1 MKKNFGIALLVVLIL
16 LSGCSQANH
25 GKANKTNASINHL
38 NQPEISV
45 PSITK
50 ITIPF
55 TQYTKPALIDNS
67 LYIPVNDNSESI
79 NRIVRYDLNNRD
91 ISTIYESKFKES
103 TINNLLCNRRW
114 MVWVDS
120 EVTGGSSTIYVQDLR
135 TNKRKVIS
143 KVKDLKLT
151 KVDAP
156 TLYEDYVAWVR
167 INHKDAPEVMLY
179 NLQTN
184 KTTVLAS
191 LDDYSLYNNFLHAAD
206 GKILWTDSKD
216 GIGYYYVYDI
226 KNHAIKA
233 HKGESPYLGY
243 AQLAGDKIFSINFED
258 VGDWTKQKFGY
269 YSTNDKK
276 FVTLESNYI
285 NRFTAYG
292 DRIAVINSKQEL
304 ELYEISNKG
313 NAKINL
319 AKSLHPYVDS
329 IDFMYDGTLITGYSD
344 EPRNSSVLFLIPAK

>member
-1 MKKNFGIALLVVLIL
+1 MKKNFGMALLVVLIL

-25 GKANKTNASINHL
+25 EKVNKPNTSIDHL
-38 NQPEISV
+38 SQLELNMS
-45 PSITK
+45 SITK

-67 LYIPVNDNSESI
+67 LYIPVNDNSENI
-79 NRIVRYDLNNRD
+79 NKIVRYDLNNQD
-91 ISTIYESKFKES
+91 ISTIYESEFKES

-120 EVTGGSSTIYVQDLR
+120 RVTGANSTIHVLDLK
-135 TNKRKVIS
+135 TNEQKVVYE
-143 KVKDLKLT
+143 VKDSEPLT
-151 KVDAP
+151 VVVPA
-156 TLYEDYVAWVR
+156 LYEDYIAWIR
-167 INHKDAPEVMLY
+167 INSKGVPEITLR
-179 NLQTN
+179 NLQTD

-191 LDDYSLYNNFLHAAD
+191 LDYYSLYNSFMHAAN
-206 GKILWTDSKD
+206 GKILWTDSKN

-226 KNHAIKA
+226 KNGAVKA
-233 HKGESPYLGY
+233 YKGESPYLGY
-243 AQLAGDKIFSINFED
+243 AKLAGDKIFSINFED
-258 VGDWTKQKFGY
+258 VRVWAKQKFGY
-269 YSTNDKK
+269 YSTINKK

-313 NAKINL
+313 NAKVNL
-319 AKSLHPYVDS
+319 AESLHPYVDT
-329 IDFMYDGTLITGYSD
+329 IDFTYDGTLITGYSD
-344 EPRNSSVLFLIPAK
+344 HPHNSSVLFLIPAK